1 MDSVNFGNT
10 GLCVSRLS
18 IGTGTNGWNGR
29 SEQTA
34 LGLEGL
40 SDLLC
45 QAYDAGVTFWDTADQ
60 YGSHKHVA
68 RALKTVPRD
77 QIVIA
82 TKTIARNEAR
92 MTQDVERFLRELNTE
107 VLDIVLLH
115 CITRSDWASHFA
127 GAMAALSRAK
137 EQGKVRAVGIS
148 CHDLGALRA
157 TVATA
162 WAEVVLVRINHNGVN
177 MDGRP
182 EQVAPLIEQLYAAG
196 KAVYGMKIFGA
207 GKLAQNPRASL
218 EYVFKLG
225 AVHAVTI
232 GINSP
237 QQLRQ
242 NVQLVEE
249 IAQQYPLKEYHQP
262 R

>member
-1 MDSVNFGNT
+1 MDYADFGNT
-10 GLCVSRLS
+10 GLRVSRLS
-18 IGTGTNGWNGR
+18 IGTGTSGWRGK

-40 SDLLC
+40 SGLLC
-45 QAYDAGVTFWDTADQ
+45 RAYDSGVTFWDTADG
-60 YGSHKHVA
+60 YGSHRHVA

-77 QIVIA
+77 QVVIA
-82 TKTIARNEAR
+82 TKTTARNEAR
-92 MTQDVERFLRELNTE
+92 MEQDIERFLRELNTD
-107 VLDIVLLH
+107 VLDIVLMH
-115 CITRSDWASHFA
+115 CITQAKWEKRFA

-148 CHDLGALRA
+148 CHDLGALR
-157 TVATA
+157 TA
-162 WAEVVLVRINHNGVN
+162 AASTWTEVVLVRINYAGIN

-182 EQVAPLIEQLYAAG
+182 EGVTPIIEQLYASG
-196 KAVYGMKIFGA
+196 KAVYGMKVFGA
-207 GKLAQNPRASL
+207 GRLTQNPRAAL

-232 GINSP
+232 GISNP
-237 QQLRQ
+237 EQLQQDVR
-242 NVQLVEE
+242 LVEE
-249 IAQQYPLKEYHQP
+249 IAPQYPLEKYHQA